1 MSAERLS
8 REITAWQTS
17 FARER
22 GREPTRADVE
32 GDPAV
37 REVFRRYKAI
47 RDAGHASTATTAAVT
62 PERPRARAKTYAQ
75 MRAAIGAGESESED
89 ASECV
94 EATPVKSAGR
104 AAATTPRRARGTSP
118 NLH

>member
-1 MSAERLS
+1 MSADALS

-37 REVFRRYKAI
+37 REVFRRYKSL
-47 RDAGHASTATTAAVT
+47 RDAAKTTTTTTTTVT

-89 ASECV
+89 DGDGDGDAGAS
-94 EATPVKSAGR
+94 SDG
-104 AAATTPRRARGTSP
+104 
-118 NLH
+118 L

>member
-8 REITAWQTS
+8 REITAGQTS

-104 AAATTPRRARGTSP
+104 AAATTPLGRP
-118 NLH
+118 

>member
-47 RDAGHASTATTAAVT
+47 RDAGH
-62 PERPRARAKTYAQ
+62 RYQ
-75 MRAAIGAGESESED
+75 FQFYD
-89 ASECV
+89 Y
-94 EATPVKSAGR
+94 KSLVFLKSVQWNGR
-104 AAATTPRRARGTSP
+104 E
-118 NLH
+118 